1 MVDSDFTVGFKQGQ
15 AHGKE
20 IILEKV
26 QDALTDIQTNIDS
39 MKEDA
44 KEHAKEVRQNGEMIA
59 AGLEMA
65 RDILNKHI
73 GDHEK

>member
-1 MVDSDFTVGFKQGQ
+1 MDSDFTVGFKQGQ

-39 MKEDA
+39 MKEHS
-44 KEHAKEVRQNGEMIA
+44 KKHEKEVRENGEA
-59 AGLEMA
+59 VAYGLEMA
-65 RDILNKHI
+65 RDILKKHL
-73 GDHEK
+73 GEEQ

>member
-1 MVDSDFTVGFKQGQ
+1 MDSDFTVGFKQGQ

-26 QDALTDIQTNIDS
+26 QDALTDIQTTIDS
-39 MKEDA
+39 MKEHA
-44 KEHAKEVRQNGEMIA
+44 KKHEKEVRENGELVA

-65 RDILNKHI
+65 RDILKEHI
-73 GDHEK
+73 GEV